1 MSAPVSAGPFVL
13 SIIGGMEI
21 DGEERRGLFLSGDVQ
36 KLRGLGEFLGDDVYL
51 SRADIAADLL
61 AALEAAV
68 ECGMVPT
75 STAKNGGAP
84 SYARQAHVADQIRA
98 AISRAPGA
106 S

>member
-61 AALEAAV
+61 AALEEANRLLGDIPA
-68 ECGMVPT
+68 
-75 STAKNGGAP
+75 AKNNP
-84 SYARQAHVADQIRA
+84 RVADAIQANRRA
-98 AISRAPGA
+98 MAKARGA